1 VLHSSPENT
10 WSNGFGKFSATLAV
24 AVVAAVAVAVVAV
37 VAVAAVDAGSAALA
51 LQSCSS
57 LLSCADG
64 GPLESASAV
73 LRSSPATYRRNNR
86 IVHTYT
92 HVQNRG

>member
-1 VLHSSPENT
+1 
-10 WSNGFGKFSATLAV
+10 
-24 AVVAAVAVAVVAV
+24 
-37 VAVAAVDAGSAALA
+37 
-51 LQSCSS
+51 
-57 LLSCADG
+57 
-64 GPLESASAV
+64 LESASAV

>member
-1 VLHSSPENT
+1 MLHSSPENT

-24 AVVAAVAVAVVAV
+24 AVVVAVVAVAVVAV
-37 VAVAAVDAGSAALA
+37 VAVDAGSAALA

>member
-24 AVVAAVAVAVVAV
+24 AVVAAVVVAVVA